1 MNGQKKEKKINK
13 LSLTKTQYLC
23 TSKDIIK
30 KMKPG
35 KVADACNSSTQQAQ
49 ARGTWVWGPARLC
62 LSKDKQD
69 TGRKYLQNLCL
80 TKDLC
85 SEFIV
90 NFLWPSDKNIT
101 KTIKKWAKDMNRDF
115 DYKCMFSKQKD
126 ISVIGQIQIKTTM
139 KYCITP
145 WKRM

>member
-49 ARGTWVWGPARLC
+49 ARGT
-62 LSKDKQD
+62 
-69 TGRKYLQNLCL
+69 
-80 TKDLC
+80 
-85 SEFIV
+85 
-90 NFLWPSDKNIT
+90 
-101 KTIKKWAKDMNRDF
+101 
-115 DYKCMFSKQKD
+115 
-126 ISVIGQIQIKTTM
+126 
-139 KYCITP
+139 
-145 WKRM
+145 